1 MPEGGC
7 HEKTEW
13 VTGYVT
19 DECPV
24 MWINEYAVVFEAYNF
39 MEKGFLPYRGGWA
52 EQPAI
57 LMQYV
62 DIVGEVVANNERKR
76 MEDQCRNLK

>member
-7 HEKTEW
+7 YEEAEW
-13 VTGYVT
+13 VTGHVT
-19 DECPV
+19 DACPV

-52 EQPAI
+52 EQPAA
-57 LMQYV
+57 LMRYIS
-62 DIVGEVVANNERKR
+62 IVNEEAVKAERKR
-76 MEDQCRNLK
+76 MEEQCRKVK